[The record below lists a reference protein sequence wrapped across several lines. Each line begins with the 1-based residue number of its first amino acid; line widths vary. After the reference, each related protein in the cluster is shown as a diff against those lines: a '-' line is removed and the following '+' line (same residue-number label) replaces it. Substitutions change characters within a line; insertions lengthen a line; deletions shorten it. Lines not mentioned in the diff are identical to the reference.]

1 MRILPFSRSGRIRTG
16 AALVAVTVSVVACDV
31 VDLAKGSA
39 PIFEQM
45 WSVPAQ
51 GTSISIGSILPP
63 GVQIYSTPASTPPD
77 SSAFLLDV
85 SSFGITR
92 ILGADCGPCST
103 LNGTTAPKPAFVLSA
118 GSTQPL
124 PQDVVSGAILGGTLT
139 VSVTNN
145 LTFDPIYV
153 VSGGTPAQQGYMLL
167 VVRSG
172 SLVLGRD
179 SVHGAAAIAPDG
191 ISRPF
196 AAGTSMT
203 RTINVQTGNATTNL
217 TLDITVNSPAGDSVF
232 IDVNRTVNL
241 TASLRDP
248 SNQPTLRAANV
259 TMNVVN
265 RTMTSVSGDSIE
277 LDQIDGSISKHV
289 VGGRLEMTIT
299 NPFDIAGTV
308 NASFGYAPSQAVS
321 KPFDITS
328 GVGLVRTVS
337 LDSADMAQLMGRKVG
352 LSIGGGVSS
361 SSPITGTPKE
371 IASITNRLALVL
383 HVGGN

>member
-1 MRILPFSRSGRIRTG
+1 MNSDNRCGRSDSSTTDSSDSASGVVISGRDIGSQSIAEDTPKSSFFCVWFQSRKTHLVAPQIQIRQNVDAQRFEAPPSRLFYHSRMRISPFSRSGRIRAG
-16 AALVAVTVSVVACDV
+16 AALVALTVSVVACDV
-31 VDLAKGSA
+31 VDLAKRSA

-51 GTSISIGSILPP
+51 GTSVSIGSILPP

-217 TLDITVNSPAGDSVF
+217 
-232 IDVNRTVNL
+232 
-241 TASLRDP
+241 
-248 SNQPTLRAANV
+248 
-259 TMNVVN
+259 
-265 RTMTSVSGDSIE
+265 
-277 LDQIDGSISKHV
+277 
-289 VGGRLEMTIT
+289 
-299 NPFDIAGTV
+299 
-308 NASFGYAPSQAVS
+308 
-321 KPFDITS
+321 
-328 GVGLVRTVS
+328 
-337 LDSADMAQLMGRKVG
+337 
-352 LSIGGGVSS
+352 
-361 SSPITGTPKE
+361 
-371 IASITNRLALVL
+371 
-383 HVGGN
+383 